1 MSISQHYNNLNV
13 QIQNLRDHLLPVPE
27 DFDPSGDYSKD
38 IITKTIAFRVL
49 AHAEIEYYLEE
60 RAKEVITN
68 AWNIWKNQQSSGR
81 VLMSLLAFSNVAAEP
96 PSSIEPKQ
104 RSQNKIWSEK
114 INLDDKIAKAKS
126 EFFKNIKD
134 NHGIKEANLCKILL
148 PLGFPHDK
156 FDTTWVNDI
165 NSFGEGRGDF
175 AHKTSF
181 GITKLPNPED
191 ELKAVQNLL
200 NGLKSI
206 DSILEGLL
214 KLPDTL

>member
-1 MSISQHYNNLNV
+1 MISQFNHTT
-13 QIQNLRDHLLPVPE
+13 
-27 DFDPSGDYSKD
+27 
-38 IITKTIAFRVL
+38 ITCRVL
-49 AHAEIEYYLEE
+49 TQLKKLTQTKLPNSKASTVLH
-60 RAKEVITN
+60 
-68 AWNIWKNQQSSGR
+68 SS
-81 VLMSLLAFSNVAAEP
+81 
-96 PSSIEPKQ
+96 
-104 RSQNKIWSEK
+104 
-114 INLDDKIAKAKS
+114 
-126 EFFKNIKD
+126 
-134 NHGIKEANLCKILL
+134 
-148 PLGFPHDK
+148 
-156 FDTTWVNDI
+156 TWVNDI